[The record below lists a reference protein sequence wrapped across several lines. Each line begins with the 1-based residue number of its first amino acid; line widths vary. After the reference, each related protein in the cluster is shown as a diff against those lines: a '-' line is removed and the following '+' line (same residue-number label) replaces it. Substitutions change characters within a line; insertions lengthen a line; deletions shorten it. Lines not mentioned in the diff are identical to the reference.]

1 MLVKGRCCESIAA
14 MNKQLLQ
21 TAVNVARLA
30 GDRLNGIAK
39 RRVNSDAGKDVKL
52 QEDIESE
59 IFIRDLLSHTNIPVI
74 GEEQGGDISIVESC
88 KPYWIVDPIDG
99 TYNFLRG
106 MPGVCVSIALMRGWE
121 AVVGVIYDF
130 TRGEIFAGGEGL
142 PFTINGEEFKPK
154 WAEDISQA
162 ALMSGFPNAASMD
175 DESLK
180 TFVMAAQAFKKVRMV
195 GSAALAMAWVA
206 SGRADSYCEKGLY
219 LWDVAGGMA
228 LMKSLGL
235 PCSVH
240 PMGKKGKPLCVE
252 IKAAAKKEFFI
263 S

>member
-1 MLVKGRCCESIAA
+1 MNRQMLE
-14 MNKQLLQ
+14 

-52 QEDIESE
+52 QEDVESE
-59 IFIRDLLSHTNIPVI
+59 MFIRDLLSSTNIPVI
-74 GEEQGGDISIVESC
+74 GEEQGGDASIIERG

-99 TYNFLRG
+99 TFNFLRG

-121 AVVGVIYDF
+121 ARAGVIYDF
-130 TRGEIFAGGEGL
+130 TRGEIFAGGEDL
-142 PFTINGEEFKPK
+142 PFTINGEIVEPK
-154 WAEDISQA
+154 WADKVSQA
-162 ALMSGFPNAASMD
+162 VLMSGFPSATNLE
-175 DESLK
+175 DESIK
-180 TFVMAAQAFKKVRMV
+180 TFLLAAQKFKKVRMV

-228 LMKSLGL
+228 LMKSLKK
-235 PCSVH
+235 PCVLT
-240 PMGKKGKPLCVE
+240 PMPAAGKPLRVA
-252 IKAAAKKEFFI
+252 IKAAAKEEFLLD
-263 S
+263 

>member
-1 MLVKGRCCESIAA
+1 

-59 IFIRDLLSHTNIPVI
+59 MFIRDLLSSTDIPVI
-74 GEEQGGDISIVESC
+74 GEEQGGDISVIERN

-121 AVVGVIYDF
+121 SVVGVIYDF

-154 WAEDISQA
+154 WAAEVSQA
-162 ALMSGFPNAASMD
+162 VLMAGFPNAANMD
-175 DESLK
+175 DDSLK
-180 TFVMAAQAFKKVRMV
+180 KFVLAAQSFKKVRMV

-206 SGRADSYCEKGLY
+206 AGRADSYCEKGLY

-228 LMKSLGL
+228 LMKSLGR
-235 PCSVH
+235 PCFVR
-240 PMGKKGKPLCVE
+240 PLGMKDKPLCVE
-252 IKAAAKKEFFI
+252 IKAAAKKEFLLQ
-263 S
+263 

>member
-1 MLVKGRCCESIAA
+1 

-30 GDRLNGIAK
+30 GDRLNGMVQ

-59 IFIRDLLSHTNIPVI
+59 VFIRELLSNTGYPVL
-74 GEEQGGDISIVESC
+74 GEELGGDFSVVQSGNL
-88 KPYWIVDPIDG
+88 YWVVDPIDG

-106 MPGVCVSIALMRGWE
+106 MPGVCVSIGLMRGFE
-121 AVVGVIYDF
+121 PVVGVVYDF
-130 TRGEIFAGGEGL
+130 TRGEIFAGGDGL
-142 PFTINGEEFKPK
+142 PFTINGVEVKPV
-154 WAEDISQA
+154 WAEEVSQA
-162 ALMSGFPNAASMD
+162 VLMSGFPSATNLE
-175 DESLK
+175 DESIKCFL
-180 TFVMAAQAFKKVRMV
+180 MNAQKFKKVRMM

-206 SGRADSYCEKGLY
+206 AGRADSYCEKGLY

-228 LMKSLGL
+228 LMKSLGR
-235 PCSVH
+235 PCKVVS
-240 PMGKKGKPLCVE
+240 MATKEKPLKVA
-252 IKAAAKKEFFI
+252 IQSAAKEEFLI